1 MDNVDASPEKID
13 FFVYNIMEWGKKNK
27 RHFVW
32 RYNHE
37 TLLCL
42 LSRVRRESGSRSWMC
57 GMLFLRM
64 GVV

>member
-32 RYNHE
+32 RHNFVTNVPIRY
-37 TLLCL
+37 
-42 LSRVRRESGSRSWMC
+42 
-57 GMLFLRM
+57 
-64 GVV
+64 

>member
-37 TLLCL
+37 TL
-42 LSRVRRESGSRSWMC
+42 G
-57 GMLFLRM
+57 
-64 GVV
+64 